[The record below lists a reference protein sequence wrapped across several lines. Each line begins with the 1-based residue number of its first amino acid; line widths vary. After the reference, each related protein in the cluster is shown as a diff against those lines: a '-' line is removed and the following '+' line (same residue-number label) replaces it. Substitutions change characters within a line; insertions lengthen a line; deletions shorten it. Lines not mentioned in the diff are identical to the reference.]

1 MCGLAGFLRH
11 PSTPDRDQHGPWL
24 TRMGEAIIHRGPD
37 AGAHWLDDHVA
48 MTHRRLSIIDLSD
61 AGTQPMVSLSGRY
74 VIAFN
79 GEIYNFQ
86 QIRETLVAQGVQ
98 FRTRTDTEVLLAL
111 YEQHGSACLDQL
123 NGMFAFAIWD
133 REARTLFMARDRLGK
148 KPLYF
153 YQAGGQFAFASEI
166 KALLPLPFVK
176 AELRHDAVKDFFAYQ
191 YVPDPKTI
199 YKNIH
204 KLPPGYW
211 LETDGERVC
220 QHQYWDVSFSS
231 PSSRNLED
239 LSEELHELM
248 DDAVRLRMV
257 SDVPLGA
264 FLSGG
269 VDSSAVVGLMAR
281 HSDRP
286 VTTCAIGFDSRR
298 FDEVDWAR
306 KVANQFRTN
315 HHEFTVR
322 ENVAGSLGRI
332 ARFFDEPFADASF
345 VPTYFVS
352 QLARQKV
359 TVALAGDGGDEN
371 FAGYSKYR
379 TDQIE
384 NRLRNL
390 VPGPV
395 RRTLFPQ
402 LARLAGAAGI
412 APALKA
418 QSLLG
423 TLAKDPADAFYATNC
438 FFRPEIWNELVT
450 GELKRETC
458 DYDPAAITRDYYK
471 QAPADDHLSRILYT
485 DIKSYLPGDILVK
498 VDRMSMAN
506 SLETRAPLLDYR
518 VVEFAASIPSRL
530 KLYGNEKK
538 FILKKAF
545 EGMLPQ
551 DVLYRKK
558 MGFSVPMADWLRNEL
573 RETAESLLLAPDS
586 GLSGLFDMNGVRR
599 LWALHQSGRNH
610 VTQEVWALLAFE
622 LWWQA
627 WQTGGAAGSA
637 VSDEA
642 QLLVGEGR

>member
-1 MCGLAGFLRH
+1 
-11 PSTPDRDQHGPWL
+11 
-24 TRMGEAIIHRGPD
+24 MGEAIIHRGPD
-37 AGAHWLDDHVA
+37 AGANWLDDHIGL
-48 MTHRRLSIIDLSD
+48 THRRLSIIDLSD
-61 AGTQPMVSLSGRY
+61 AGTQPMASVSGRY

-86 QIRETLVAQGVQ
+86 KIRETLLAKGVE

-111 YEQHGSACLDQL
+111 YERYGTACLDQL
-123 NGMFAFAIWD
+123 NGMFAFVIWD
-133 REARTLFMARDRLGK
+133 RVARKLFMARDRLGK

-153 YQAGGQFAFASEI
+153 YQADGQFAFASEI
-166 KALLPLPFVK
+166 KALLPLPFVRT
-176 AELRHDAVKDFFAYQ
+176 ELRHDAVRDFFSYQ

-199 YKNIH
+199 YNNIH

-211 LETDGERVC
+211 LETDGETVR
-220 QHQYWDVSFSS
+220 QHQYWDVSFDSTS
-231 PSSRNLED
+231 DRSLEE
-239 LSEELHELM
+239 LSEELHELI
-248 DDAVRLRMV
+248 DDAVRQRMV

-286 VTTCAIGFDSRR
+286 VTTCAIGFDSSR

-306 KVANQFRTN
+306 KVADQFDTD

-390 VPGPV
+390 VPGPL
-395 RRTLFPQ
+395 RRTLFPK
-402 LARLAGAAGI
+402 LARLAGAVGM

-418 QSLLG
+418 QSLLS

-450 GELKRETC
+450 GELKRETS

-518 VVEFAASIPSRL
+518 VVEFAANIPSRL
-530 KLYGNEKK
+530 KLHGKEKK
-538 FILKKAF
+538 YILKKAF

-558 MGFSVPMADWLRNEL
+558 MGFSVPMAEWLRNEL
-573 RETAESLLLAPDS
+573 RETAESLLFASGS
-586 GLSGLFDMNGVRR
+586 GLSGLFDMNRVRR
-599 LWALHQSGRNH
+599 LWELHQSGRNH
-610 VTQEVWALLAFE
+610 LTQELWALLAFE

-627 WQTGGAAGSA
+627 WQMGGVAGPSA
-637 VSDEA
+637 TDETR
-642 QLLVGEGR
+642 LLIVEGR